1 LIDGALGEH
10 HEPESDLIAR
20 RLGVLS
26 YVGLMT
32 FAPRGEPKKGKFTH
46 V

>member
-20 RLGVLS
+20 GLGVLT

-32 FAPRGEPKKGKFTH
+32 FAPMGRTQEREI
-46 V
+46 